1 MRARRGMPGPTVVLF
16 DIDGTLVTCGGAG
29 RRAMERVFVEE
40 LGDASVVGFGFGGM
54 TDRAIVRE
62 AFTRAAVALDEAR
75 MDAVLE
81 RYLTHLADE
90 LPRSAGYAVLDGV
103 MHALETLEA
112 LRERGAPIA
121 IGLGT
126 GNLVRGAE
134 LKLSQAGLWERFSFG
149 GFGSDHED
157 RPALL
162 ARGAARGR
170 ELLGHDDSESASV
183 VVIGDTPRDILAAH
197 AIGAR
202 CIAVASGAYDHE
214 SLATHGPHRLL
225 RSLLELSADDVL
237 EP

>member
-1 MRARRGMPGPTVVLF
+1 
-16 DIDGTLVTCGGAG
+16 
-29 RRAMERVFVEE
+29 MERAFVEE

-62 AFTRAAVALDEAR
+62 AFSRAGVALVDSR

-81 RYLTHLADE
+81 RYLRHLADE
-90 LPRSAGYAVLDGV
+90 LPRSRGYAVLEGV

-112 LRERGAPIA
+112 ARGAGHPMV

-134 LKLSQAGLWERFSFG
+134 LKLTQAGLWERFRFG
-149 GFGSDHED
+149 GFGSDHEE

-170 ELLGHDDSESASV
+170 ELLAHDDTDSTLV

-202 CIAVASGAYDHE
+202 CIAVASGSYDRE
-214 SLATHGPHRLL
+214 TLARHAPHRLF
-225 RSLLELSADDVL
+225 RSLLELTADDVL